1 MSRRASVKV
10 SPVSCKVCK
19 DAGLPESRYNSHRV
33 KNAQGK
39 VCCPTLLSAR
49 CRRCEKTGHTAGYC
63 TVILDAGAE
72 KEARRQEHEAKAQ
85 EQKQHKC
92 AAVAVKNAF
101 SELAGSDSESDEEL
115 SPNVTVRAKPA
126 TKPVD
131 CTELSPNVT
140 VRIKP
145 TIRAT
150 KRSWADDSDDED
162 W

>member
-72 KEARRQEHEAKAQ
+72 KESRRQEHEAKAQ

-101 SELAGSDSESDEEL
+101 SELAGSDSESDEEV
-115 SPNVTVRAKPA
+115 SPVRAKPPV
-126 TKPVD
+126 KPMD
-131 CTELSPNVT
+131 CSELSPNVT

-145 TIRAT
+145 AYRAT
-150 KRSWADDSDDED
+150 KKSWIDDDEE
-162 W
+162 